1 MARADRFTG
10 KRVVVLG
17 GNSGIGLACAQAFA
31 AEGAQVR
38 LTGRDAATIAEA
50 VASIGGA
57 RGASVDISDLAA
69 MDAFY
74 AEIAADEGGI
84 DVLLVNAGMG
94 GFALLDQMTP
104 DYWDQVH
111 AINLRGCVFA
121 MQKAVRLMGDGGAI
135 VVTGSIGG
143 HAFVPGNAAYGAAKA
158 GLALAMRQF
167 AGEYVARGI
176 RVNMVSPG
184 PIETPLLYRNPGM
197 DADAIDAMR
206 AQMIGAVPM
215 KRMGTAREV
224 ADAVLFLAST
234 EASFITAANLMVD
247 GGALEIG

>member
-17 GNSGIGLACAQAFA
+17 GNSGIGLACAQGFA
-31 AEGAQVR
+31 EEGAGVR
-38 LTGRDAATIAEA
+38 LTGRDPQTIASA
-50 VASIGGA
+50 VASIPGA
-57 RGASVDISDLAA
+57 KGNSVDISDLAA

-74 AEIAADEGGI
+74 ETVAAEEGGI
-84 DVLLVNAGMG
+84 DVLMVNAGMG
-94 GFALLDQMTP
+94 GFSLIEDMTSE
-104 DYWDQVH
+104 YWDQVH

-121 MQKAVRLMGDGGAI
+121 MQKAVRLMGEGGAI

-197 DADAIDAMR
+197 DEAAVEAMR
-206 AQMIGAVPM
+206 GQMIAAVPM
-215 KRMGTAREV
+215 KRMGAAKEV
-224 ADAVLFLAST
+224 ADAVLFLASH
-234 EASFITAANLMVD
+234 EASFVTAANLMVD

>member
-1 MARADRFTG
+1 MARADRFTA

-17 GNSGIGLACAQAFA
+17 GNSGIGLACAQGFA
-31 AEGAQVR
+31 AEGARVC
-38 LTGRDAATIAEA
+38 LTGRNPETIAAALATIP
-50 VASIGGA
+50 GA
-57 RGASVDISDLAA
+57 RGESVDIADLAA

-74 AEIAADEGGI
+74 AGVAQEEGGI

-94 GFALLDQMTP
+94 GFALIDTLTP
-104 DYWDQVH
+104 DYWDEVH

-121 MQKAVRLMGDGGAI
+121 MQKALALMGEGAAI

-143 HAFVPGNAAYGAAKA
+143 HAFVPGNLAYGAAKA

-167 AGEYVARGI
+167 AGECVRRAI

-197 DADAIDAMR
+197 DER
-206 AQMIGAVPM
+206 AVAGLREQMIAAVPM
-215 KRMGTAREV
+215 RRMGTAREV
-224 ADAVLFLAST
+224 ADAVLFLASH

>member
-17 GNSGIGLACAQAFA
+17 GNSGIGLACAQGFA
-31 AEGAQVR
+31 EEGAGVR
-38 LTGRDAATIAEA
+38 LTGRDPQTIASA
-50 VASIGGA
+50 VASIPGA
-57 RGASVDISDLAA
+57 KGNAVDISDLAA

-74 AEIAADEGGI
+74 ETVAAEEGGI
-84 DVLLVNAGMG
+84 DVLMVNAGMG
-94 GFALLDQMTP
+94 GFSLIEDMTSE
-104 DYWDQVH
+104 YWDQVH
-111 AINLRGCVFA
+111 SINLRGCVFA
-121 MQKAVRLMGDGGAI
+121 MQKAVRLMGEGGAI

-197 DADAIDAMR
+197 DEAAVEAMR
-206 AQMIGAVPM
+206 EQMIAAVPM
-215 KRMGTAREV
+215 KRMGAAKEV
-224 ADAVLFLAST
+224 ADAVLFLASN
-234 EASFITAANLMVD
+234 EASFVTAANLMVD

>member
-17 GNSGIGLACAQAFA
+17 GNSGIGLACAQGFA
-31 AEGAQVR
+31 GEGARLR
-38 LTGRDAATIAEA
+38 LTGRDPVTIAAA
-50 VASIGGA
+50 VATMPGA
-57 RGASVDISDLAA
+57 QGVSVDIADLAA

-74 AEIAADEGGI
+74 EGVAREDGGI
-84 DVLLVNAGMG
+84 DVLMVNAGMG
-94 GFALLDQMTP
+94 GFALLDEMTP

-111 AINLRGCVFA
+111 AINVRGCVFA
-121 MQKAVRLMGDGGAI
+121 MQKAVRLMGEGGAI

-197 DADAIDAMR
+197 DEAAVDAMR
-206 AQMIGAVPM
+206 AQMIAAVPM
-215 KRMGTAREV
+215 KRMGAAREV
-224 ADAVLFLAST
+224 ADAVLFLASA